1 MAGPEGA
8 LLIPQRF
15 EPEAYRNLDI
25 PPVLVTRTT
34 HTLLEFYQNG
44 QMRDH
49 EKARAF
55 FLRET
60 VPYLKAAEV
69 GSRVIFRPGRVCF
82 ERQELETAEAADH
95 AQAVFSALPEYLTS
109 DFMPEGYSRTGTLRP
124 PQTRGEYVFR
134 IRELRAGIRQVGERE
149 MDPEMH
155 LDGNPILL
163 RTFGFFKVA
172 SELPFKSKTDEAKT
186 NPISEARFNA
196 LLGEVQ
202 F

>member
-1 MAGPEGA
+1 MLNPER
-8 LLIPQRF
+8 LLVPQRF

-49 EKARAF
+49 NKARAF

-95 AQAVFSALPEYLTS
+95 AQAVFSALPEYMDS
-109 DFMPEGYSRTGTLRP
+109 DFMPNGYSRIGTLRP
-124 PQTRGEYVFR
+124 PQTRGEYVLR
-134 IRELRAGIRQVGERE
+134 IRELRAGIRQVGERKIE
-149 MDPEMH
+149 PGTH
-155 LDGNPILL
+155 LDGNPALL
-163 RTFGFFKVA
+163 RTFGFFRVA
-172 SELPFKSKTDEAKT
+172 SELPFKSKTDESKT
-186 NPISEARFNA
+186 KPITESRFNS
-196 LLGEVQ
+196 LLGGVQ